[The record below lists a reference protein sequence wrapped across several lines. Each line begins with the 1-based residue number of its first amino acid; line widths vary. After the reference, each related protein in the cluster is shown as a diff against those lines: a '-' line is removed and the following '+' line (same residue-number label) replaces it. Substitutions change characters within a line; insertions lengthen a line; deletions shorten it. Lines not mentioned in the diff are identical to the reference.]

1 MHRCVHRLRSVKP
14 RMKIHPPIFGHMK
27 KCALI
32 LVLFSVCLL
41 PSLAQTGLF
50 MKTQFWGSQLE
61 ISWLFFT
68 SDKKVV
74 RNPKFGVNPVQIP
87 KEISENGRNVASYSL
102 SGNRMNLR
110 WGDGRVQNVNVEFK
124 NGVLSAFDGG
134 LCSKPNPFPFRY
146 FNDKTYSG
154 LAVVGNV
161 TRTVTLF
168 LGRDGR
174 FRSDR
179 IGAVSGTGN
188 LTGVAA
194 VEGSESGTYS
204 INGNTIVFKYT
215 NGAEWRAVAQPYD
228 LGREE
233 IIVNDQ
239 LFKRD

>member
-1 MHRCVHRLRSVKP
+1 MGKCLRLLAV
-14 RMKIHPPIFGHMK
+14 
-27 KCALI
+27 
-32 LVLFSVCLL
+32 LVLVASCSV
-41 PSLAQTGLF
+41 AQSGLF
-50 MKTQFWGSQLE
+50 MRTQFWGSQLE

-74 RNPKFGVNPVQIP
+74 RNPKFGVNPVQIQR
-87 KEISENGRNVASYSL
+87 ETSENGRNVATYSL
-102 SGNRMNLR
+102 SGNKMNLR

-134 LCSKPNPFPFRY
+134 LCSKPKPFPFRY
-146 FNDKTYSG
+146 FSDKTYSG

-168 LGRDGR
+168 LGRGGR